1 MLSAG
6 EAKDA
11 MYAEDLIDL
20 KEGQDGKEVKETEE
34 AQELKVEDA
43 EYLQG
48 VWDAEELSEMQMPF
62 GQADSE

>member
-43 EYLQG
+43 EYLQD
-48 VWDAEELSEMQMPF
+48 V
-62 GQADSE
+62 